1 MVTIKFILL
10 IICSYLLG
18 SISVARMITSRKNK
32 NNDITTQG
40 SGNPGTMNMLR
51 NHGVVLG
58 FTTLICDALKGAIP
72 AIIGAFVLFPES
84 EILSIIALYASGL
97 AAVIGH
103 MFSIFYGFKGGKGIA
118 TTFGVFMV
126 ANPLLGV
133 ILFVIDFVLFYFI
146 KIGSV
151 ASMLF
156 IVPFGI
162 INTFISDVSSSYT
175 AMILMW
181 LIIIFDVFAHKQN
194 FIRLFAN
201 EERLTSFKE
210 GVKKDIERVKQRK
223 KNKLA
228 EINEYYDEKHTK
240 QEEKYNKKLEKS
252 ILKAK
257 KKKEK
262 LKRKYNNI
270 INELQQDSDETI
282 KYMQYKIDLK
292 KQKERE
298 KTENSNEEDPNM

>member
-1 MVTIKFILL
+1 
-10 IICSYLLG
+10 
-18 SISVARMITSRKNK
+18 
-32 NNDITTQG
+32 
-40 SGNPGTMNMLR
+40 
-51 NHGVVLG
+51 
-58 FTTLICDALKGAIP
+58 
-72 AIIGAFVLFPES
+72 
-84 EILSIIALYASGL
+84 
-97 AAVIGH
+97 
-103 MFSIFYGFKGGKGIA
+103 
-118 TTFGVFMV
+118 VFMV